1 MRLQGLTSITLLIDA
16 LKLIPPG
23 RYDMLS
29 VSSERGEYWVR
40 VKQFTES
47 WGAMGVL
54 WGINR
59 SMARIHAFLLTSEDP
74 SDLDAIADALQ
85 ISRGNASMCLKE
97 LRNWGIIQRVHVAGD
112 RRDYYVAE
120 PEALKMFFQIGRER
134 KRREFDPAL
143 HAVRLLLAEGDTE
156 KQKAAHRR
164 LTGIERMMT
173 TIDRILNKILEDEK
187 MTKAVLNI
195 LKGFVAK

>member
-1 MRLQGLTSITLLIDA
+1 MGLQMGHGHI
-16 LKLIPPG
+16 
-23 RYDMLS
+23 
-29 VSSERGEYWVR
+29 E
-40 VKQFTES
+40 QFIES
-47 WGAMGVL
+47 WGSLGVL

-74 SDLDAIADALQ
+74 GDLDAIAESLQ

-97 LRNWGIIQRVHVAGD
+97 LRNWGVIQRVHLAGDRRESNAEVTLVSFGD

-120 PEALKMFFQIGRER
+120 PDALKMFFEIGRER
-134 KRREFDPAL
+134 KKREFDPAL

-156 KQKAAHRR
+156 KHKATHRR

-173 TIDRILNKILEDEK
+173 TIDRIMNKVLADEK

>member
-1 MRLQGLTSITLLIDA
+1 MS
-16 LKLIPPG
+16 
-23 RYDMLS
+23 
-29 VSSERGEYWVR
+29 GEQTE
-40 VKQFTES
+40 QFIES
-47 WGAMGVL
+47 WGSLGVL

-74 SDLDAIADALQ
+74 MDLDAIAEALQ

-97 LRNWGIIQRVHVAGD
+97 LRNWGIIQRVHLAGD
-112 RRDYYVAE
+112 RHDYYVAE
-120 PEALKMFFQIGRER
+120 PDALKMFFEIGRER
-134 KRREFDPAL
+134 KKREFDPAL

-156 KQKAAHRR
+156 KQKTVHRR

-173 TIDRILNKILEDEK
+173 TIDRIMNKILEDEK

-195 LKGFVAK
+195 LKGFVK

>member
-1 MRLQGLTSITLLIDA
+1 MSDETI
-16 LKLIPPG
+16 
-23 RYDMLS
+23 
-29 VSSERGEYWVR
+29 E
-40 VKQFTES
+40 QFIES
-47 WGAMGVL
+47 WGSLGVL

-74 SDLDAIADALQ
+74 RDLDAIAETLQ
-85 ISRGNASMCLKE
+85 ISKGNASMCLKE
-97 LRNWGIIQRVHVAGD
+97 LRNWGIIQRVHLAGD

-120 PEALKMFFQIGRER
+120 PDALKMFFEIGRER
-134 KRREFDPAL
+134 KKREFDPAV
-143 HAVRLLLAEGDTE
+143 HAIRLLLAEGDTE
-156 KQKAAHRR
+156 RQKTVHRR

-173 TIDRILNKILEDEK
+173 TIDRIMNKILEDEK

>member
-1 MRLQGLTSITLLIDA
+1 M
-16 LKLIPPG
+16 
-23 RYDMLS
+23 
-29 VSSERGEYWVR
+29 GEGHVN
-40 VKQFTES
+40 QFIES
-47 WGAMGVL
+47 WGSLGVL

-59 SMARIHAFLLTSEDP
+59 SMARIHAFLLTSEAP
-74 SDLDAIADALQ
+74 RDLDAIAESLQ

-97 LRNWGIIQRVHVAGD
+97 LRNWGIIQRVHLAGD

-156 KQKAAHRR
+156 QQKATHRR

-173 TIDRILNKILEDEK
+173 TIDRIMNKILEDEK

>member
-1 MRLQGLTSITLLIDA
+1 MDE
-16 LKLIPPG
+16 
-23 RYDMLS
+23 D
-29 VSSERGEYWVR
+29 SER
-40 VKQFTES
+40 FIES

-74 SDLDAIADALQ
+74 MDLDTISESLQ

-97 LRNWGIIQRVHVAGD
+97 LRNWGIIQRVHAAGD
-112 RRDYYVAE
+112 RHDYYVAE
-120 PEALKMFFQIGRER
+120 PEALKMFFRIARER
-134 KRREFDPAL
+134 KKREFDPAL

-156 KQKAAHRR
+156 KQQTVHRR
-164 LTGIERMMT
+164 LTGIERLMT
-173 TIDRILNKILEDEK
+173 TIDRIVNKCLEDEK

-195 LKGFVAK
+195 LKSFIAK

>member
-1 MRLQGLTSITLLIDA
+1 MGDP
-16 LKLIPPG
+16 K
-23 RYDMLS
+23 
-29 VSSERGEYWVR
+29 VE
-40 VKQFTES
+40 QFIES
-47 WGAMGVL
+47 WGSLGIL

-59 SMARIHAFLLTSEDP
+59 SMARIHAFLLTSEEP
-74 SDLDAIADALQ
+74 VDLDTIADTLQ

-97 LRNWGIIQRVHVAGD
+97 LRNWGIIQRVHQAGD

-120 PEALKMFFQIGRER
+120 SDALKMFFEIGRER
-134 KRREFDPAL
+134 KKREYDPAI

-156 KQKAAHRR
+156 KSKTVHRR

-173 TIDRILNKILEDEK
+173 TIDRIMNKVLEDEK

-195 LKGFVAK
+195 LKSFVK

>member
-1 MRLQGLTSITLLIDA
+1 M
-16 LKLIPPG
+16 
-23 RYDMLS
+23 
-29 VSSERGEYWVR
+29 GEGH
-40 VKQFTES
+40 VKQFIES

>member
-1 MRLQGLTSITLLIDA
+1 M
-16 LKLIPPG
+16 
-23 RYDMLS
+23 
-29 VSSERGEYWVR
+29 GEGHVE
-40 VKQFTES
+40 QFIES
-47 WGAMGVL
+47 WGSLGVL

-74 SDLDAIADALQ
+74 RDLDAIAESLQ

-97 LRNWGIIQRVHVAGD
+97 LRNWGIIQRVHLAGD

-120 PEALKMFFQIGRER
+120 PEALKMFFEIGRER
-134 KRREFDPAL
+134 KKREFDPAL
-143 HAVRLLLAEGDTE
+143 NAVRLLLAEGDTE
-156 KQKAAHRR
+156 KHKGTHRR

-173 TIDRILNKILEDEK
+173 TIDRILNKVLEDER

>member
-1 MRLQGLTSITLLIDA
+1 MADSRI
-16 LKLIPPG
+16 
-23 RYDMLS
+23 
-29 VSSERGEYWVR
+29 E
-40 VKQFTES
+40 QFIES
-47 WGAMGVL
+47 WGSLGVL

-74 SDLDAIADALQ
+74 TDLDAIAESLQ

-97 LRNWGIIQRVHVAGD
+97 LRNWGIIQRVHSAGD

-120 PEALKMFFQIGRER
+120 PDALKMFFEIGRER
-134 KRREFDPAL
+134 KKREFDPAL

-156 KQKAAHRR
+156 KQMTVHRR

-173 TIDRILNKILEDEK
+173 TIDRIMNKVLEDER